1 MATISPPR
9 PARCLEGNGHRR
21 IHPGPGGILKDV
33 GIAAGYREW
42 APPPALRSA
51 VACLWSSQDPADL
64 ASSPAGAPRAT
75 LVLPDGCADIIWQHG
90 RGAFV
95 AGPDTGPVAVPT
107 DPGAVLVG
115 VRFRPGAGGGLL
127 GVPLSELRDQRVDLA
142 DLRPELDRAL
152 PADLDPDQA
161 VGRLTRLTGQLA
173 EATAADRA
181 VRRACH
187 LLASPAA
194 RTECVSD
201 EVGLSPRQLRRRC
214 EAAVG
219 YGPKMLQRVLRF
231 RRFVSLVDATGG
243 VTDLAEA
250 AVTSG
255 YADQPHLTRETVQLA
270 GLTPAALIRTRHPQ
284 VASGSAIIAVPT
296 RRKPIRA

>member
-1 MATISPPR
+1 M
-9 PARCLEGNGHRR
+9 
-21 IHPGPGGILKDV
+21 

-42 APPPALRSA
+42 AAPPALRSA
-51 VACLWSSQDPADL
+51 LACLWSSRIPAEL
-64 ASSPAGAPRAT
+64 SPPVQPDT

-95 AGPDTGPVAVPT
+95 AGPDTGPVPVPT
-107 DPGAVLVG
+107 EPGRSWWVCG
-115 VRFRPGAGGGLL
+115 SG
-127 GVPLSELRDQRVDLA
+127 
-142 DLRPELDRAL
+142 
-152 PADLDPDQA
+152 PAWAAACSVSRSANYGTSASTWPTCGPNWTGPCPPTSTRDQA

-173 EATAADRA
+173 EATSADRA

-194 RTECVSD
+194 RTEYVSD

-243 VTDLAEA
+243 ATDLAEA
-250 AVTSG
+250 AVSSG

-284 VASGSAIIAVPT
+284 IASGSAIIAVPT